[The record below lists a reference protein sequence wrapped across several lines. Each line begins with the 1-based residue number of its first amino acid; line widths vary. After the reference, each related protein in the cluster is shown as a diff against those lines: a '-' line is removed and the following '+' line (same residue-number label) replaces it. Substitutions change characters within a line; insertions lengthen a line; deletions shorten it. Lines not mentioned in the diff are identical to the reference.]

1 MALTFPTQAEL
12 ALAEFQEAKKTVS
25 LATIA
30 KRRGASVEKSFK
42 GTEYYFDDDTT
53 LLVTGAGRAHKVE
66 VFLP

>member
-1 MALTFPTQAEL
+1 MALTFPTQAEQ

-42 GTEYYFDDDTT
+42 GTE
-53 LLVTGAGRAHKVE
+53 
-66 VFLP
+66 